1 MSTEIMNYDPRVKDL
16 EEKVSY
22 GTLGI
27 LDRLARASD
36 DNPGIK
42 KNLLLIN
49 GATIVRN
56 CYYRPDSNSDK
67 HVLDAVA
74 FDFEQLRHYFEM
86 YTNQPATM
94 LVYFHVGVNKLIPE
108 SARKRETNNRLN
120 VERLTAM
127 VATSEGLRPNTI
139 TKLSSNNNITY
150 CGLVVSGTF
159 AYRIL
164 NKSLH
169 ELSKTSIP
177 KIWMVS
183 SCPIDYF
190 LFDTFPQL
198 EIIDSHTGKIVLK
211 KDLPEKI
218 FGDPAIPFNRI
229 TYKLFGDK
237 NLVKAACRNRPKAI
251 ALLDGALKLR
261 TEREIAALAKTRLG
275 IDSKSINWDL

>member
-49 GATIVRN
+49 GCTIVRN

-177 KIWMVS
+177 K
-183 SCPIDYF
+183 
-190 LFDTFPQL
+190 
-198 EIIDSHTGKIVLK
+198 EK
-211 KDLPEKI
+211 K
-218 FGDPAIPFNRI
+218 R
-229 TYKLFGDK
+229 
-237 NLVKAACRNRPKAI
+237 
-251 ALLDGALKLR
+251 
-261 TEREIAALAKTRLG
+261 
-275 IDSKSINWDL
+275 